1 MRGFAHA
8 KPPDTPYSTM
18 KLPKKS
24 PIKVNEYTQRVETA
38 ADILAPTVLAVL
50 SALYKPTGQQTAK
63 KR

>member
-1 MRGFAHA
+1 
-8 KPPDTPYSTM
+8 M

-24 PIKVNEYTQRVETA
+24 PIKHDEYTQRVETA

-50 SALYKPTGQQTAK
+50 SALYKSAGQQLAK